1 MHLSNF
7 HHMTA
12 YAIYVYVDGEQA
24 KRISSRTC
32 ITYEGINYNMDV
44 KFKNGLCNCYPSK
57 IDGYGEY

>member
-1 MHLSNF
+1 
-7 HHMTA
+7 MTA